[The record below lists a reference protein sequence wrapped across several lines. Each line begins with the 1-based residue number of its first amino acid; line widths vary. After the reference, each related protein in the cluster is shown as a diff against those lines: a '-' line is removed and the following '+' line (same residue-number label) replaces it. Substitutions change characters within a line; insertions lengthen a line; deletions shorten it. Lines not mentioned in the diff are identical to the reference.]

1 MCYLWEKEFYVWKET
16 EVEFQRVVG
25 DDNPNRV
32 GSWMARLKTF
42 AWSKEAKCLTDFVMV
57 TDKCVL
63 QCSFVDI
70 N

>member
-1 MCYLWEKEFYVWKET
+1 MLLVRKRICVEQET
-16 EVEFQRVVG
+16 KAEFQRVVG

-32 GSWMARLKTF
+32 GSWMAWLKRF
-42 AWSKEAKCLTDFVMV
+42 AWSKEAKCSTDFVMV

-63 QCSFVDI
+63 QCSFDDI

>member
-1 MCYLWEKEFYVWKET
+1 MLLVGKRICFGQET
-16 EVEFQRVVG
+16 KAEFQRVVG

-32 GSWMARLKTF
+32 GSWMAWLKRF
-42 AWSKEAKCLTDFVMV
+42 AWSKEAKCSTDFVMV

-63 QCSFVDI
+63 QCSFDDI